1 MNNLSADEE
10 DNSPQVKK
18 SEQKANPDK
27 PLSEINERKLSE
39 REDSE
44 SNVFDKDM
52 ELPAEAIK
60 DMSKLLLKNV
70 KIIIAEWIPS
80 GPNFISVISEE
91 MGGLQGREWMF
102 LTHKEDLNPLSSCI
116 DESLLER
123 ETLSIEKTD
132 FLQKQTS
139 GKNTHAKSLM
149 SGKAQIRV
157 TRCHP
162 TDYLEFEA
170 RIFYEDTIEQ
180 KENVNIYVDRNGL
193 FAYSADLKKVKIG
206 EIVARDWIPVFML
219 TRVIPDLIEDTTPL
233 SEGLLGKYQKDML
246 NSVFEGFRARNKYIL
261 IIADEIDP
269 VKVPEERKDQL
280 RHNVYELLKED
291 SSRKAILELVDMI
304 PDQGILEIGGP
315 GSGRFMINGTR
326 ASILI
331 DPDFSLYK
339 SVLKLPLICKALGSF
354 LKVSYAKIWVLWKE
368 LAKIGQESLSEIKKR
383 GRINVTKAIKTQE
396 ILAERNSRAT
406 LINDVINYVLLSC
419 DVLEKQI
426 EQLTKDLER
435 LPEED
440 IRPKIVN
447 ELSFATT
454 IDVLKSRA
462 NIQNNLTKN
471 LLDEANGTSQLLS
484 TMVNNELIR
493 QNRMATNIALALAV
507 GSIIMSLYS
516 VNLIPANFLISITAA
531 ILIIIALIVI
541 ITTGKRTLKLIQSKR
556 KSPIE
561 KEFKP
566 VI

>member
-1 MNNLSADEE
+1 
-10 DNSPQVKK
+10 
-18 SEQKANPDK
+18 
-27 PLSEINERKLSE
+27 
-39 REDSE
+39 
-44 SNVFDKDM
+44 
-52 ELPAEAIK
+52 
-60 DMSKLLLKNV
+60 
-70 KIIIAEWIPS
+70 
-80 GPNFISVISEE
+80 
-91 MGGLQGREWMF
+91 
-102 LTHKEDLNPLSSCI
+102 
-116 DESLLER
+116 
-123 ETLSIEKTD
+123 
-132 FLQKQTS
+132 
-139 GKNTHAKSLM
+139 
-149 SGKAQIRV
+149 
-157 TRCHP
+157 
-162 TDYLEFEA
+162 
-170 RIFYEDTIEQ
+170 
-180 KENVNIYVDRNGL
+180 
-193 FAYSADLKKVKIG
+193 
-206 EIVARDWIPVFML
+206 ML

-261 IIADEIDP
+261 IIADEINP
-269 VKVPEERKDQL
+269 VKVPEERKDLCRQ
-280 RHNVYELLKED
+280 NVFELLKEE

-304 PDQGILEIGGP
+304 PDQGVLEIGGP

-331 DPDFSLYK
+331 DPDFSFYK

-354 LKVSYAKIWVLWKE
+354 LKVSYAKIWVLWKD
-368 LAKIGQESLSEIKKR
+368 LTKIGQDSLSEIKKR

-396 ILAERNSRAT
+396 ILAERNSRVT

-462 NIQNNLTKN
+462 NVQNNLTKN
-471 LLDEANGTSQLLS
+471 LLDEANGTSGLLS

-516 VNLIPANFLISITAA
+516 VNLIPANYLISITAA
-531 ILIIIALIVI
+531 VLIIIALIVI
-541 ITTGKRTLKLIQSKR
+541 IVAGKRTLKLIQSKR

>member
-1 MNNLSADEE
+1 MNNLGTDKE
-10 DNSPQVKK
+10 DNSVQVKK
-18 SEQKANPDK
+18 LEQKANLNE
-27 PLSEINERKLSE
+27 PLSDINERKLRDS
-39 REDSE
+39 EDSE
-44 SNVFDKDM
+44 SSVFDKDM
-52 ELPAEAIK
+52 ELPAEAIN

-91 MGGLQGREWMF
+91 MGGIQGREWMF
-102 LTHKEDLNPLSSCI
+102 VTHKEDLNPFTSFI
-116 DESLLER
+116 DESLLEK

-139 GKNTHAKSLM
+139 GKSTQTKSLM

-157 TRCHP
+157 NRCHP

-170 RIFYEDTIEQ
+170 RIFYEDTVEQ

-206 EIVARDWIPVFML
+206 EIVAREWIPVFML

-261 IIADEIDP
+261 IIADEINP
-269 VKVPEERKDQL
+269 VKVPEERKDL
-280 RHNVYELLKED
+280 CRKDVFELLKED

-315 GSGRFMINGTR
+315 KSGRFMINGTR

-368 LAKIGQESLSEIKKR
+368 LTQIGQDSLSEIKKR

-396 ILAERNSRAT
+396 ILAERNTRVT

-419 DVLEKQI
+419 DLLEKQI
-426 EQLTKDLER
+426 AQLTKGFEC

-462 NIQNNLTKN
+462 NVQNNLTKN
-471 LLDEANGTSQLLS
+471 LSDEANGTSGLLT

-493 QNRMATNIALALAV
+493 QSRMATNIALALAV
-507 GSIIMSLYS
+507 GSILMSLYS
-516 VNLIPANFLISITAA
+516 VNLIPANYLISITAVV
-531 ILIIIALIVI
+531 LIIIALIVI
-541 ITTGKRTLKLIQSKR
+541 IVAGKRTLRLIQSKR
-556 KSPIE
+556 KSPLE

>member
-1 MNNLSADEE
+1 MNNSRADEE
-10 DNSPQVKK
+10 DNIFRVKK
-18 SEQKANPDK
+18 AEQKATPDEL
-27 PLSEINERKLSE
+27 LSEINEGKLRD

-44 SNVFDKDM
+44 SGVFDKDM
-52 ELPAEAIK
+52 ELPAEAIN

-91 MGGLQGREWMF
+91 MGGMQGREWMF
-102 LTHKEDLNPLSSCI
+102 VTHKEDLDPFSSCI
-116 DESLLER
+116 DESLLEK

-139 GKNTHAKSLM
+139 GKDTQTRSLM

-170 RIFYEDTIEQ
+170 RIFYEDTVEQ

-193 FAYSADLKKVKIG
+193 FAYSADLKMVKIG
-206 EIVARDWIPVFML
+206 EIVAREWSPVFML

-233 SEGLLGKYQKDML
+233 SEGLLGEYQKDML
-246 NSVFEGFRARNKYIL
+246 NSVFEGVKARNKYIL

-269 VKVPEERKDQL
+269 VKVPEERKDLCRQ
-280 RHNVYELLKED
+280 NVYELLKED
-291 SSRKAILELVDMI
+291 SARKAILELVDMI

-368 LAKIGQESLSEIKKR
+368 LKKIDQNTIREIKKR
-383 GRINVTKAIKTQE
+383 GRIDINRAIKAQE
-396 ILAERNSRAT
+396 ILVERNSRVT

-426 EQLTKDLER
+426 EQLTKDLEH
-435 LPEED
+435 LPEDD

-462 NIQNNLTKN
+462 NVQNNLTKN
-471 LLDEANGTSQLLS
+471 LLDEANGTSAVLS

-516 VNLIPANFLISITAA
+516 VNLLPTNLLITITAA
-531 ILIIIALIVI
+531 VLIIIALIA
-541 ITTGKRTLKLIQSKR
+541 ITIAGRRLSKLIQSRK

-561 KEFKP
+561 REFKP

>member
-10 DNSPQVKK
+10 DNSFQVKK

-27 PLSEINERKLSE
+27 PLSKINERKLRE
-39 REDSE
+39 RENSE
-44 SNVFDKDM
+44 SSVLDKDM
-52 ELPAEAIK
+52 ELPAEAIN

-91 MGGLQGREWMF
+91 MGGIQGREWMF
-102 LTHKEDLNPLSSCI
+102 VTHKDDLNPFASCI

-132 FLQKQTS
+132 FFQKQTS
-139 GKNTHAKSLM
+139 GKSTQTKSLM

-170 RIFYEDTIEQ
+170 RIFYEDTVEQ

-206 EIVARDWIPVFML
+206 EIVAREWIPVFML

-233 SEGLLGKYQKDML
+233 SEGLLGTYQKDML

-261 IIADEIDP
+261 IIADEINP
-269 VKVPEERKDQL
+269 VKVPEERKDL
-280 RHNVYELLKED
+280 CRKDVFELLKEE

-368 LAKIGQESLSEIKKR
+368 LTKIGQDSLSEIKKR

-396 ILAERNSRAT
+396 LLAERNSRVT

-462 NIQNNLTKN
+462 NVQNNLTKN
-471 LLDEANGTSQLLS
+471 LLDEANGTSGLLS

-493 QNRMATNIALALAV
+493 QSRMATNIALALAI
-507 GSIIMSLYS
+507 GSIFMSLYS
-516 VNLIPANFLISITAA
+516 VNLIPANFLITISAA
-531 ILIIIALIVI
+531 VLIIIALIVI
-541 ITTGKRTLKLIQSKR
+541 IVAGKRTLKLIQSKR

-561 KEFKP
+561 NEFKP